1 MSVRP
6 SQFAS
11 RTVARAPARL
21 PAGWLRLHAGLLLA
35 GLLLPGLLL
44 PSNATAA
51 LTEDSG
57 ADDPLFADMPV
68 VLSTARLRQPQS
80 EAPAAVTILDRELIR
95 LSGARTLPEL
105 LQLVPGMQIGMQQG
119 HQASI
124 GYHGLVDDAA
134 HRMQVLIDGRSVYE
148 TALARVQWFDIPL
161 VLADIDRIEVTRGP
175 NSALYGANSFT
186 AIVNIIT
193 LGGQLFT
200 GTQLAIN
207 DGERGIR
214 DQLLRHAGRAGD
226 HDYRIS
232 AGRRGDDGF
241 DLTADKRPRRDD
253 YQANLFNLQ
262 IDSSPTS
269 HDRLLLQ
276 LGLQDT
282 DKQIQDLDDYE
293 VAPQFHTLRNRNRF
307 LLGRWQREISDTHQ
321 LQLRAYVNDNDAEEI
336 WRSCPPRVFM
346 SGELASLFDRD
357 AVYTNALIAAAGSG
371 RPIPPPPAALQPLVI
386 AVLQRFQREQLSTTC
401 GRANQTIH
409 ERRAD
414 IELQDTLTLSDTLRL
429 VSGLSLRHD
438 RAVSETYFGGR
449 RTLDLA
455 RVFAN
460 AEWRA
465 SEQLLVHAGGTL
477 DHENITGSTFSPRL
491 ALNWALDTRH
501 SLRAVVTRAARAPDL
516 YEEYGK
522 VSYTLR
528 DLDQPVNGDS
538 RSARFYQ
545 TAQSP
550 GGLDVEQV
558 ESRELGLFAH
568 YENWQLDADIRL
580 FNDRFTDLIFGAI
593 NVTSFDIGNRDT
605 IEQRGHEVQ
614 INWRPQNWLRIFAG
628 WTDIDH
634 DKDLRAQL
642 SRATAPRSQHALI
655 AIKPATDWELAL
667 TWYALSRFRH
677 YQHETLGLR
686 LGWQRALTPDMQLDL
701 AVNLRQRLD
710 DDPWYDADNRLRE
723 KQTLWIQAALHF

>member
-1 MSVRP
+1 MLI
-6 SQFAS
+6 
-11 RTVARAPARL
+11 T
-21 PAGWLRLHAGLLLA
+21 GLLVAVLH
-35 GLLLPGLLL
+35 LPGAAA
-44 PSNATAA
+44 ATESAA
-51 LTEDSG
+51 AG
-57 ADDPLFADMPV
+57 DDPLFADMPV

-95 LSGARTLPEL
+95 QSGARTLPEL

-161 VLADIDRIEVTRGP
+161 VLADIERIEVTRGP

-193 LGGQLFT
+193 LGGQLFS
-200 GTQLAIN
+200 GTELTLTE
-207 DGERGIR
+207 GERGIR
-214 DQLLRHAGRAGD
+214 DQLLRHAGRIGG
-226 HDYRIS
+226 HDYRVS

-241 DLTADKRPRRDD
+241 DLTADNRPRRDD
-253 YQANLFNLQ
+253 YQAHLFNLQ
-262 IDSSPTS
+262 IDSSLTAR
-269 HDRLLLQ
+269 DRLLLQ

-293 VAPQFHTLRNRNRF
+293 IAPQFHTLRNRNRF
-307 LLGRWQREISDTHQ
+307 LLGRWQHEINDTHQ

-336 WRSCPPRVFM
+336 WHSCPPRVFM
-346 SGELASLFDRD
+346 SSELANLYDRD
-357 AVYTNALIAAAGSG
+357 ALYTNALIAAAGSG
-371 RPIPPPPAALQPLVI
+371 RPIPTPPAALQPLVV
-386 AVLQRFQREQLSTTC
+386 AVLQRFQREQLSTSC
-401 GRANQTIH
+401 GRANQNIH

-414 IELQDTLTLSDTLRL
+414 LELQDTLTLSDTLRL

-438 RAVSETYFGGR
+438 RAVSETFFGGR
-449 RTLDLA
+449 RSLDLA

-477 DHENITGSTFSPRL
+477 DHENITGATFSPRL
-491 ALNWALDTRH
+491 ALNWALDKRH

-516 YEEYGK
+516 YEEYGN

-528 DLDQPVNGDS
+528 DLDRPVNGDS
-538 RSARFYQ
+538 RTARFYQ

-550 GGLDVEQV
+550 GGLEVEQV
-558 ESRELGLFAH
+558 ESQELGLFAH
-568 YENWQLDADIRL
+568 YDDWQLDADIRL
-580 FNDRFTDLIFGAI
+580 FRDRFTDLIFGAI
-593 NVTSFDIGNRDT
+593 NVTSFDIGNRDA

-614 INWRPQNWLRIFAG
+614 INWRPQHWLRVFAG
-628 WTDIDH
+628 WTDIDN
-634 DKDLRAQL
+634 DRDLRVQL
-642 SRATAPRSQHALI
+642 SRATSPRSQHALI
-655 AIKPATDWELAL
+655 AIKPAADWELAL

-677 YQHETLGLR
+677 YQHEMLGLR
-686 LGWQRALTPDMQLDL
+686 LGWQQSLTPETQLDL

-710 DDPWYDADNRLRE
+710 DDPWYDADNRLSE